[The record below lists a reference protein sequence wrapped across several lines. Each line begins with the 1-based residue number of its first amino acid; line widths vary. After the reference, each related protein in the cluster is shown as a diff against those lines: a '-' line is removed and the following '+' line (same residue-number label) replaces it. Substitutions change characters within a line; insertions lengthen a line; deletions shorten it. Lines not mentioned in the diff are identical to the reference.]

1 MTTRWRVRPTR
12 PLVSL
17 VAVAAGALA
26 LVMSLTVTAST
37 GSPAREA
44 TGDDGPKPTIVLVHG
59 AFADGSSWNG
69 VIRRLQHDG
78 FPVIAPANPLR
89 DLAGDSAYIESVL
102 ATIDGPVV
110 LVGHSYGGAVITNAG
125 AHAPN
130 VKALVY
136 VAGFALDQ
144 GESLAAIGAQFPNN
158 QVGPATVV
166 RPFPQPD
173 GSTGTD
179 LYLAVDQFRE
189 VFAADVPRHTTD
201 LMAAAQR
208 PLALAAVLA
217 PSADAAWRDL
227 PTWYLVSKDDHTIDP
242 EAERFMAQR
251 ANAETIEV
259 NASHAVA
266 VSRPGKVADLIEAAA
281 ASTG

>member
-1 MTTRWRVRPTR
+1 MTTHRRVRPTR
-12 PLVSL
+12 PVASL
-17 VAVAAGALA
+17 AAVAAGALA
-26 LVMSLTVTAST
+26 LVLSVTVTAST
-37 GSPAREA
+37 GAPARVA
-44 TGDDGPKPTIVLVHG
+44 TGDGGPRPTIVLIHG

-69 VIRRLQHDG
+69 VIRRLQRDG

-144 GESLAAIGAQFPNN
+144 GESLASISAQFPNN
-158 QVGPATVV
+158 EVGPATVA

-189 VFAADVPRHTTD
+189 VFAADVPARTTD
-201 LMAAAQR
+201 LMAVTQR
-208 PLALAAVLA
+208 PLALAAVLGT
-217 PSADAAWRDL
+217 SADAAWRNL
-227 PTWYLVSKDDHTIDP
+227 PTWYLVSKQDHTIDP

-251 ANAETIEV
+251 ANATTIEV

-266 VSRPGKVADLIEAAA
+266 VSRPGKVADLIETAA